1 VRGRLGVCIENLPP
15 ILALAFFFKFLI
27 SFFFLMAV
35 IHQPLPTHPE
45 SLAKRETCELAVSL
59 QEAGASARIGGKFSM
74 QTPSLPLTS

>member
-1 VRGRLGVCIENLPP
+1 
-15 ILALAFFFKFLI
+15 
-27 SFFFLMAV
+27 MAV